1 MKFPAIIS
9 AILLP
14 LFFSCAAFAQLKKS
28 FYDMEIPAEMKD
40 SGTFDRGGY

>member
-14 LFFSCAAFAQLKKS
+14 LFFGCAAFAQLKNS
-28 FYDMEIPAEMKD
+28 FYDMEIPAGMED
-40 SGTFDRGGY
+40 SSALKWGE